1 MPKIIKKTLKKK
13 TETKKKSSVS
23 KVKKPITSKTKKV
36 VKSVKTAKIVKP
48 IKLVKE
54 VKLTESIKSK
64 KISVDVIADDD
75 NFLASEDIKDSLP
88 SFSTWPNLEKSP
100 EENNFK
106 TEASEADDSQPV
118 DDEVEDAAY
127 DKQKKFFADWANSVA
142 PQAGEEKPKLA
153 PGKSLGLYR
162 RMAIKFIIAT
172 AVLLICIFYFFFS
185 KLTISITPQSE
196 PIPDSFSF
204 VVGANSTS
212 TEEVD
217 TSVEK
222 KVLGVVKEIT
232 ITTPEN
238 SYTTTGEEA
247 VGEETISGQ
256 VTIINKYNKAQ
267 PLVVNTRLLSP
278 DGKLFKIKTSV
289 NVPAGGEVVAD
300 IYAVEPNPESAL
312 KANTRFTIPGLWA
325 GLQNQIYAE
334 NKQDFSYQTEVKHFV
349 TQKDIDLAQR
359 DINEVL
365 NLKAKTEIDD
375 SAQNDVT
382 VYGDVADSLVNEI
395 DAKLGEEKA
404 QFTATASKKIVII
417 RFSKETIAKMAEARL
432 SLLVPDDKQLAAFDG
447 NQITYNLEEYNTET
461 KSATIKAYFGSSMF
475 LKSDSSLL
483 DRKKMVGLNRKQ
495 ISQYLDSFPEIK
507 SYELNF
513 SPSFVTNAP
522 NLPDKI
528 KVIVE
533 PIN

>member
-13 TETKKKSSVS
+13 TETKKKSPVS
-23 KVKKPITSKTKKV
+23 KVKPPITSKTKKV
-36 VKSVKTAKIVKP
+36 VKPVKTAKVVKP
-48 IKLVKE
+48 IKLVEE
-54 VKLTESIKSK
+54 VKPTESIKSK
-64 KISVDVIADDD
+64 KILVDVIADDD
-75 NFLASEDIKDSLP
+75 NFLASEEIKDSLP

-106 TEASEADDSQPV
+106 TEASEVDNSQSV

-142 PQAGEEKPKLA
+142 PQAGEAKPKLA

-172 AVLLICIFYFFFS
+172 AVLLLCIFYFFFS

-196 PIPDSFSF
+196 LINDSFSF
-204 VVGANSTS
+204 VVGA
-212 TEEVD
+212 D
-217 TSVEK
+217 TATTTAEADVQVEK
-222 KVLGVVKEIT
+222 KIVGEVKEIT
-232 ITTPEN
+232 VTAEKTYPT
-238 SYTTTGEEA
+238 SGEEV
-247 VGEETISGQ
+247 VGGETINGQ
-256 VTIINKYNKAQ
+256 VTIFNKYNKAQ
-267 PLVVNTRLLSP
+267 PLVAKTRLLSP
-278 DGKLFKIKTSV
+278 DGKLFRIKDSV
-289 NVPAGGEVVAD
+289 NVPAGGEIVVA
-300 IYAVEPNPESAL
+300 IYADKPSADSAL
-312 KANTRFTIPGLWA
+312 SAGTRFTIPGLWA
-325 GLQNQIYAE
+325 GLQDQIYAE
-334 NKQDFSYQTEVKHFV
+334 NKEDFSYQTEVKHILQ
-349 TQKDIDLAQR
+349 QKDIDLAKR

-365 NLKAKTEIDD
+365 SLKAKNEID
-375 SAQNDVT
+375 SSSQNNVT

-395 DAKLGEEKA
+395 DAKLGDEKA
-404 QFTATASKKIVII
+404 QFTAKASKKIVII
-417 RFSKETIAKMAEARL
+417 SFAKEAVAKMAEARL

-447 NQITYNLEEYNTET
+447 NQITYNLEDYNTDT
-461 KSATIKAYFGSSMF
+461 QIATIKAYFGSSMF

-528 KVIVE
+528 KVIVQ